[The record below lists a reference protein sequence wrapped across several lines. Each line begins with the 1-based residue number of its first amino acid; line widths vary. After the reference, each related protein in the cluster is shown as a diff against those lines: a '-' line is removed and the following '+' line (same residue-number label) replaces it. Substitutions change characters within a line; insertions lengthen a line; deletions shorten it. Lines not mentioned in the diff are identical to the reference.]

1 MERRDDDFTMIAAVG
16 CMRAD
21 FFLRFI
27 GILSELEDYAINVSA
42 GEEVWVGEWRD
53 VRDQLSLWFG

>member
-27 GILSELEDYAINVSA
+27 GISIELEDFAINVSA
-42 GEEVWVGEWRD
+42 GEEVWVGDWRD
-53 VRDQLSLWFG
+53 V